1 MPRRKK
7 PHPVS
12 VNTPFTQL
20 PKTAVLSVQL
30 PALQAACA
38 RFVTL
43 DGMPAKVAC
52 VACSLDACVVRVRK
66 PHRAGLDGRGNLCRD
81 HAGR

>member
-1 MPRRKK
+1 M
-7 PHPVS
+7 
-12 VNTPFTQL
+12 NTPFTQL

-52 VACSLDACVVRVRK
+52 VACVACSLSSRVVRVRK
-66 PHRAGLDGRGNLCRD
+66 PHRAGLDGRGNLGRD